1 MKTVLLILANALCG
15 LGLLSAVCWGTGNE
29 QLSCVRAACVVVVF
43 AAMVCGGLFVVVAGS
58 KS

>member
-15 LGLLSAVCWGTGNE
+15 FGLLTTVCWGTGNE
-29 QLSCVRAACVVVVF
+29 PLSGVRAACVVVVF

>member
-15 LGLLSAVCWGTGNE
+15 LGLLSAVCWGPGNE
-29 QLSCVRAACVVVVF
+29 QLSGVRAAGVVVVF